1 MKNEDLKNINT
12 NEINR
17 DAWDAYQEDYMKAN
31 LLAKPD
37 YYEFYS
43 KGGSML
49 DDYEPMISLMG
60 DVKGLKLLA
69 TCCACD
75 ASQAFSWH
83 NLGAKVTATDITPRA
98 IEIAKKNAE
107 IMNLDVEFVIA
118 DMQKL
123 DPIADGRFD
132 IVFAQYP
139 YWIQDFFEA
148 CRTWNRV
155 LKKSGRLLL
164 VADHPITD
172 CIEEDGEGLHI
183 VQNYNKPSADWSDT
197 FGGTPLADRHLG
209 GWSVD
214 LPCVGNFWRISDL
227 LNAICDAD
235 FRIIK
240 VHEGAESG
248 ESQIQKLPNE
258 FFVLA
263 VKQ

>member
-1 MKNEDLKNINT
+1 MKNKNLNEINT
-12 NEINR
+12 NKVNR
-17 DAWDAYQEDYMKAN
+17 EAWNAYQEDYMKAN
-31 LLAKPD
+31 LIAKPD

-83 NLGAKVTATDITPRA
+83 NLGAKVTATDITPKA
-98 IEIAKKNAE
+98 IEIAKKSAE

-118 DMQKL
+118 DMQTFE
-123 DPIADGRFD
+123 PIADGQFD

-155 LKKSGRLLL
+155 LKKGGRLLL
-164 VADHPITD
+164 VADHPISD
-172 CIEEDGEGLHI
+172 CIEEDGAGLHI
-183 VQNYNKPSADWSDT
+183 VQNYNKPTADWSDT
-197 FGGTPLADRHLG
+197 FGGTPLADRTIG

-227 LNAICDAD
+227 LNAICAAD
-235 FRIIK
+235 FRIKK
-240 VHEGAESG
+240 VHEGYESDK
-248 ESQIQKLPNE
+248 KLPSE
-258 FFVLA
+258 FSVLA